1 MKKQKGR
8 KEEKSPCRR
17 NLGTA
22 QQAGTSTWLWARWSG
37 VRQVNR
43 APAAFLASASQIGFA
58 PKVTEVLREW
68 KPSYS
73 TFIKTL
79 SLVHINRN
87 VCPLAEL
94 QDGKT

>member
-58 PKVTEVLREW
+58 PKVTEVLRAVETKLQYIHQNPILSPH
-68 KPSYS
+68 KP
-73 TFIKTL
+73 
-79 SLVHINRN
+79 
-87 VCPLAEL
+87 
-94 QDGKT
+94 